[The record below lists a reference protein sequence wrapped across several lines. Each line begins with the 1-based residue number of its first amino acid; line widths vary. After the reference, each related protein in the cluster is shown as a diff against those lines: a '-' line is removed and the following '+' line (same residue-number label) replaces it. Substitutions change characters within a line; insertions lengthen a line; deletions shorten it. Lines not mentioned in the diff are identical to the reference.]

1 MASLINQIASGLYYF
16 FCVLSNI
23 IVYKLGFIVLLF
35 LTLLAYK
42 LFYKIS
48 KKKTIKSD

>member
-1 MASLINQIASGLYYF
+1 MGSIINQITSGLYYF
-16 FCVLSNI
+16 FCVISNI

-42 LFYKIS
+42 LFHKIGRR
-48 KKKTIKSD
+48 KTIKSD